1 MVTYDKNW
9 KTEFFFISGFWS
21 GHPVEVGR
29 DTFTPYTGELGNLR
43 PEGMFMFC
51 FIVLSVFIFCL
62 QSSNLIFF
70 FLSLSLFLAV
80 GCPSLSKFH
89 CDRVHRARLH
99 ADRSFYSLVTLQ
111 RLATW
116 KLGPKS
122 SIEAFAH
129 KLTVRRR
136 ESPFFYVYLEISQVL
151 FYLYFL
157 TNILCFSFRDGNY
170 EGE

>member
-1 MVTYDKNW
+1 MFSSFACNHLTS
-9 KTEFFFISGFWS
+9 FFS
-21 GHPVEVGR
+21 
-29 DTFTPYTGELGNLR
+29 
-43 PEGMFMFC
+43 
-51 FIVLSVFIFCL
+51 
-62 QSSNLIFF
+62 
-70 FLSLSLFLAV
+70 LSLSLFLAV
-80 GCPSLSKFH
+80 GRPSLSKFH
-89 CDRVHRARLH
+89 RDRVHRARLH

-116 KLGPKS
+116 RLGPKS